1 MLLSRNLIVNQIDLL
16 EAKIKEQHAR
26 LAHHPVF
33 SSIRTIEELRTFMEW
48 HVFAVWDFMSL
59 VKRLQLDFT
68 TVAVPWIAPRNI
80 NAARLINEIVLGEET
95 DETPR
100 GYMSHFDLYLHA
112 MRDVGASTG
121 SIEHLISLLRSGFT
135 VSAALSTVAPPAP
148 VRQFVTATMAT
159 CFDGK
164 THQVLGNFFYGRENV
179 IPDMFRTLL
188 DEWKIDRTSTPLL
201 TYYLDRHIEVD
212 SGEHGPAAQ
221 AMIREAAG
229 DDPGKLQQALEAGI
243 AAIDERLQLWDGLL
257 AHLNQTRKTV
267 AA

>member
-1 MLLSRNLIVNQIDLL
+1 VNHLDLL
-16 EAKIKEQHAR
+16 ESKLKEQHEK

-33 SSIRTIEELRTFMEW
+33 SAIRSIEELRTFMEW

-59 VKRLQLDFT
+59 VKRLQSDLT

-80 NAARLINEIVLGEET
+80 NAARLINEIVLGEES

-100 GYMSHFDLYLHA
+100 GYMSHYDLYLHA
-112 MRDVGASTG
+112 MRDVGASTER
-121 SIEHLISLLRSGFT
+121 IEHMISLLRSGFT
-135 VSAALSTVAPPAP
+135 VSAALAAVDAPEP
-148 VRQFVTATMAT
+148 VRRFVEATMAT
-159 CFDGK
+159 CVDGE

-188 DEWKIDRTSTPLL
+188 DEWRIERASIPLL
-201 TYYLDRHIEVD
+201 AYYLDRHIEVD

-229 DDPGKLQQALEAGI
+229 NDAARQAQALEAGL
-243 AAIDERLQLWDGLL
+243 AAIDERLALWDGLF
-257 AHLNQTRKTV
+257 AHIGKERAAV
-267 AA
+267 A